1 MARVLVTNDDG
12 VLAPGLLALAQAVSR
27 LGHDLLVVAPLD
39 DRSGCGAAI
48 GPVHLAD
55 RVAYEAVPLAGLDG
69 IPTYGL
75 DGPPGL
81 CVLTACLGAFGAAP
95 DLVVSGINPGTNTGH
110 AVIHSGTVGAALTAN
125 VLGLPGVAVSLDVG
139 EPMQWDTAAAFGAA
153 AARWSLEW
161 NIPTTLNVNAPDLAL
176 HDVLGVR
183 PARLAAFGTV
193 RAAFEARDG
202 HLQLELRSADIRLD
216 DDTDVAYVRRGY
228 VAVTELVGAV
238 PAGGSGTA
246 VAADRLAATLARD
259 LATAS

>member
-1 MARVLVTNDDG
+1 MARILVTNDDG
-12 VLAPGLLALAQAVSR
+12 VLAPGLLPMAQAVAR
-27 LGHDLLVVAPLD
+27 LGHDLLVVAPVE
-39 DRSGCGAAI
+39 DRSGSGAAI

-69 IPTYGL
+69 VPTYGL

-81 CVLTACLGAFGAAP
+81 CVLTACLGAFGAGP
-95 DLVVSGINPGTNTGH
+95 DLVVSGVNPGANTGH

-125 VLGLPGVAVSLDVG
+125 VLGLPGVAVSLDIG
-139 EPMQWDTAAAFGAA
+139 EPMQWETAAHFGAA

-161 NIPTTLNVNAPDLAL
+161 NIPTTLNVNVPDLAL

-193 RAAFEARDG
+193 RAAFEAREG
-202 HLQLELRSADIRLD
+202 HLQLELRSADVRLD
-216 DDTDVAYVRRGY
+216 DETDVAFVRRGY
-228 VAVTELVGAV
+228 VSVTEIVGAV
-238 PAGGSGTA
+238 PAGGQGSAT
-246 VAADRLAATLARD
+246 AADWLASTLTQH